1 MRRNKKK
8 VLRLLQKLVWDYQKD
23 PQELYAVL
31 EGRRQRIFH
40 FDEEKILLRML
51 KRLSWYDILEIVGIE
66 KIKQRLTREL
76 IGKLRNA
83 DLREKYERVR
93 KILQREPLPVSGW
106 DPEYRERIMATLLSD
121 RWYRTEPA
129 LFSA

>member
-8 VLRLLQKLVWDYQKD
+8 VLRLLQKIVWDYQID

-31 EGRRQRIFH
+31 ESRRQRIFH

-51 KRLSWYDILEIVGIE
+51 ERLAWYDILEIVGLE
-66 KIKQRLTREL
+66 KIEQRLTREL

-83 DLREKYERVR
+83 DLRDKYERVR
-93 KILQREPLPVSGW
+93 KILQGEPLPVSGW
-106 DPEYRERIMATLLSD
+106 DPEYREKIKATLLSN
-121 RWYRTEPA
+121 RWYRTEPT